1 MTSLLP
7 PNLLR
12 LFAPRPQPPFLK
24 PLTKDEKN
32 RGPDRLQGC
41 GQLVKRIREEAEEAE
56 YREGLADAPKT
67 ATAAEETNGDSAND
81 VKAEK
86 MEVDE
91 KEEGEEVDNLLGEVK
106 KNKNRKG
113 KPKVVKPPRKD
124 KISEL
129 GVVGQEAVKMR
140 KELRKKRQE
149 EYKKNLEKNCE
160 SRMLWIIRRSSYD
173 RPTAG
178 RRESSR

>member
-12 LFAPRPQPPFLK
+12 LFAPRAQPQFLK
-24 PLTKDEKN
+24 PLTKDEQN

-56 YREGLADAPKT
+56 YREGLADAPSKT
-67 ATAAEETNGDSAND
+67 ATTVEETNGDAVKD

-106 KNKNRKG
+106 KDTKG
-113 KPKVVKPPRKD
+113 KSKSKARAVKPARKD
-124 KISEL
+124 KISEM
-129 GVVGQEAVKMR
+129 GIVGQEAVKMR
-140 KELRKKRQE
+140 RELRKKRQE
-149 EYKKNLEKNCE
+149 EYKKSLEKNCE
-160 SRMLWIIRRSSYD
+160 CAGYQSGSY
-173 RPTAG
+173 
-178 RRESSR
+178 